1 MSSEEA
7 KKFREA
13 QRRSARKAVQG
24 RSQSELRQPRA
35 RQETSIQTSRK
46 KPNVQLVN
54 PRKSQQGDM
63 LEFPISVYKA
73 PAGTAHKADS
83 KKKRMTPTMLKI
95 ASVILAAAIGIGGL
109 NVIGNYSKATNKE
122 DNIQTITQLENQGI
136 NVNDIGLNSDTVEL
150 LEKYDD
156 YFANFDPNTVT
167 ELTDN
172 DVIAIANDIRTLNFN
187 TIKDKVADLTGVS
200 RDDITL
206 RYKYETGDGT
216 YNSSVIIN
224 EGEYDEVRY
233 NNINGIIFGIGEQNG
248 IPDEIAKLI
257 IQTREYDDIIE
268 QLKSDK
274 ITKRNAIEELRK
286 LYMNISENVA
296 TKDFIMNN
304 GEIVITDYS
313 EQIKN
318 QQDREEER

>member
-1 MSSEEA
+1 MYVSAYIVPGDDYQTVMEYYDGKGVTFYVSDNHLTGFMFNLLIDGETYTYEVKISDIGTTSIPYEFLIESEE
-7 KKFREA
+7 
-13 QRRSARKAVQG
+13 
-24 RSQSELRQPRA
+24 
-35 RQETSIQTSRK
+35 T
-46 KPNVQLVN
+46 
-54 PRKSQQGDM
+54 GD
-63 LEFPISVYKA
+63 
-73 PAGTAHKADS
+73 
-83 KKKRMTPTMLKI
+83 
-95 ASVILAAAIGIGGL
+95 
-109 NVIGNYSKATNKE
+109 
-122 DNIQTITQLENQGI
+122 
-136 NVNDIGLNSDTVEL
+136 
-150 LEKYDD
+150 
-156 YFANFDPNTVT
+156 FAW
-167 ELTDN
+167 LN
-172 DVIAIANDIRTLNFN
+172 DVIGTWSSAMKD
-187 TIKDKVADLTGVS
+187 TILVINS
-200 RDDITL
+200 SNDITL
-206 RYKYETGDGT
+206 NGEQITNLTTYVNSLDQHVLDFYVGETNYT
-216 YNSSVIIN
+216 ATFSQWQ
-224 EGEYDEVRY
+224 GEYDEVRY

>member
-13 QRRSARKAVQG
+13 QRRSDISSNSPTQRRVSSRPTYQ
-24 RSQSELRQPRA
+24 RA
-35 RQETSIQTSRK
+35 K
-46 KPNVQLVN
+46 NVQLVN
-54 PRKSQQGDM
+54 TGIYKREENKKEKAPT
-63 LEFPISVYKA
+63 SVYTA
-73 PAGTAHKADS
+73 PAGTAHAANNR
-83 KKKRMTPTMLKI
+83 KKTLSPRLLKFLAI
-95 ASVILAAAIGIGGL
+95 LLSASIGVGSVTYAVL
-109 NVIGNYSKATNKE
+109 GNSSKAIDIGTE
-122 DNIQTITQLENQGI
+122 ASTITQLESQGI
-136 NVNDIGLNSDTVEL
+136 NTDKIGLQEDTLEL
-150 LEKYDD
+150 LEKYDEI
-156 YFANFDPNTVT
+156 FTNFDFDKAT
-167 ELTDN
+167 ELSETDIIN
-172 DVIAIANDIRTLNFN
+172 MAKDIELLNFN